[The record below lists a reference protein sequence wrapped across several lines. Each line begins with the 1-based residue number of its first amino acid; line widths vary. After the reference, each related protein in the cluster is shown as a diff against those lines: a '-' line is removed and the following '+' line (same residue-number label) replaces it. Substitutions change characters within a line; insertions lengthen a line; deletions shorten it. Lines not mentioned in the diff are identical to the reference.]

1 MMHKHSGVAG
11 VKEVVHDYLN
21 AVRACNDYFTA
32 KPDATSKIGF
42 TSYQTCSAIR
52 MLAYGVCR

>member
-1 MMHKHSGVAG
+1 MMHKHAGVAG

-32 KPDATSKIGF
+32 KPDATGKIGF
-42 TSYQTCSAIR
+42 TSY
-52 MLAYGVCR
+52 